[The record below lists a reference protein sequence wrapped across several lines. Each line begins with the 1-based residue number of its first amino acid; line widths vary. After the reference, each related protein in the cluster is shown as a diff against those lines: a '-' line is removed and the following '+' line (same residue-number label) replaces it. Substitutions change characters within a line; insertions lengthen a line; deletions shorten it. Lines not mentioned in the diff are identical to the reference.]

1 MNHKKDGKWIETLG
15 TKSIDFSYLNINK
28 INQLYQ
34 QGNPESSSSNL
45 YLILG
50 DLHGNIKAAILL
62 AIRLQTLFKINFK
75 AVFQVG
81 DFGFWPTGVAAKLEE
96 PYYKKEDALDFFEL
110 NKGKASDM
118 LFALGRTKLE
128 QLIAP
133 FYFIRG
139 NHEDFKHL
147 NLLSQKIP
155 SEVATKIYFLPDY
168 FQGITEGLNIATLGG
183 IAIDLE
189 RGRGKKAKIQFKK
202 AQQKIQ
208 NDLRCSSVLP
218 LIQSILPDKEIDLLL
233 THSGLAFRENR
244 DGSKQLETYLSQSNI
259 PLHIH
264 GHHHRFAI
272 DRIGSNTL
280 SIGLR
285 NLELAQNG
293 QLIPGNFALLNW
305 QDRTNFALYSDVTV
319 RC

>member
-1 MNHKKDGKWIETLG
+1 MSQWITHLG
-15 TKSIDFSYLNINK
+15 TNSIDFSYISKDRINR
-28 INQLYQ
+28 LYQ
-34 QGNPESSSSNL
+34 QGKPEPCSSNL
-45 YLILG
+45 YLLLG

-62 AIRLQTLFKINFK
+62 AIRLQTLFQVNLK

-81 DFGFWPTGVAAKLEE
+81 DFGFWPTGRAAQLED
-96 PYYKKEDALDFFEL
+96 PHYKKEDSLDFFEL
-110 NKGKASDM
+110 KKGRASDK
-118 LFALGRTKLE
+118 LFSIGKTKLE
-128 QLIAP
+128 QLDAS

-139 NHEDFKHL
+139 NHEDFAHL
-147 NLLSQKIP
+147 NLLSEKIP
-155 SEVATKIYFLPDY
+155 SEVATKIYYIPDY
-168 FQGITEGLNIATLGG
+168 FQGITEGLNIAALGG

-189 RGRGKKAKIQFKK
+189 RGRGKKAKMQFKK

-208 NDLRCSSVLP
+208 KDPRCSSILP

-259 PLHIH
+259 TLHIH

-272 DRIGSNTL
+272 NCIGSNTL

-285 NLELAQNG
+285 NLELAQNDR
-293 QLIPGNFALLNW
+293 LIPGSFALLNW
-305 QDRTNFALYSDVTV
+305 QNRTNFAIYSDQKSLSLIL
-319 RC
+319 